1 LIRYSE
7 KIFDL
12 SEKILRG
19 VSDRRPLPRIPTCLL
34 LQSVLGLYWARL
46 GSLHALEMVRRAPFW
61 KHWLGQPLAS
71 ADTVGRVHA
80 LLDNEGLRSGLQQ
93 VYRRLKRNKA
103 LPSVGGWDV
112 AVLDGHEN
120 HASYRR
126 HCAGCLQRTIHTEGR
141 EQIQFYH
148 RQVTLMLRSE
158 KFHFLLDVEAQLP
171 GEDEVAAAL
180 RLLQRVL
187 RTYPRAFQ
195 LLVADGLYARAPFL
209 NFLINCGKH
218 ALLVLKD
225 ERRDLY
231 QDVLGLW
238 PRMTPQKGQYR
249 SRDCLWWDVSDLTS
263 WPQVRVP
270 LRVVRSQETYAVRRQ
285 LSHLVCEERAEWMWV
300 TTLSAAQASTE
311 LVVRLGHARWDI
323 ENYGFNELVNGWHA
337 DHVYKH
343 DPNAIE
349 AFTLLAFLAY
359 NLFHAFLIRNVKPQL
374 REGKT
379 ESFWVH
385 LIAAQIYTPAGAL
398 TTARSP

>member
-1 LIRYSE
+1 M
-7 KIFDL
+7 
-12 SEKILRG
+12 
-19 VSDRRPLPRIPTCLL
+19 
-34 LQSVLGLYWARL
+34 GLYWARL
-46 GSLHALEMVRRAPFW
+46 GSLNALEMVRGAPFW
-61 KHWLGQPLAS
+61 KHWLGQPMPS

-80 LLDNEGLRSGLQQ
+80 LLENEGLRRGLQH

-103 LPSVGGWDV
+103 LRSVGGWDV
-112 AVLDGHEN
+112 AMLDGHEN

-126 HCAGCLQRTIHTEGR
+126 HCAGCLKRTIHTEGG

-187 RTYPRAFQ
+187 RTSPRAFQ
-195 LLVADGLYARAPFL
+195 LLVADGLYAQAPFL
-209 NFLINCGKH
+209 NFLIAHGKQ

-231 QDVLGLW
+231 QDLLGLW
-238 PRMTPQKGQYR
+238 PLVTPQKGQYR

-285 LSHLVCEERAEWMWV
+285 VSRLVSQERAEWMWV

-323 ENYGFNELVNGWHA
+323 ENYGFNELVNDWHA
-337 DHVYKH
+337 DHIYRH
-343 DPNAIE
+343 HPNAIE
-349 AFTLLAFLAY
+349 AFTLMAFLAY

-374 REGKT
+374 RQGKT
-379 ESFWVH
+379 EAFWAH
-385 LIAAQIYTPAGAL
+385 LIAAQIYVETGAL
-398 TTARSP
+398 ATGRSP